1 MNKAAK
7 AAAIASLIALVAVG
21 ATAMWSETLKF
32 RITAETSELDFE
44 FVDGSLTLKDACGLQ
59 PGPGNQGGNDWN
71 ATYYPNRG
79 ATQLDKDVA
88 CTSASFSDSDG
99 DGDLD
104 TLTVTI
110 HNAYPW
116 YYTHIA
122 WIVHNNGEI
131 PLKIWKIV
139 VTAGNTSQEYY
150 ALNPDTPVELDLNGD
165 GKKDVLLWWGD
176 NFGKQLHHCESA
188 DISMDLTVLQPAPMN
203 ANLSFSISL
212 VAIQWNEYSTPA
224 PTTTTTAT
232 NTTTTTTGELE

>member
-32 RITAETSELDFE
+32 QVSAETSELDFE

-59 PGPGNQGGNDWN
+59 PGYGNSGGNDWN
-71 ATYYPNRG
+71 ATYYPSRG
-79 ATQLDKDVA
+79 STQLDKDVA

-122 WIVHNNGEI
+122 WIVHNNGEV

-150 ALNPDTPVELDLNGD
+150 ALNPDEPVELDLDGD
-165 GKKDVLLWWGD
+165 GEDDVLMWWGD

-203 ANLSFSISL
+203 ANLTFSISL
-212 VAIQWNEYSTPA
+212 VAVQWNEYSTPA
-224 PTTTTTAT
+224 PTTTTT
-232 NTTTTTTGELE
+232 TTTLTFPPQ